1 MTTKTDEVLAE
12 VREERERQDAKW
24 GEQNHPMI
32 GKVDGRVPHTV
43 YLHHASATSA
53 RTACERRH
61 AEGHGSYFDILY
73 EEFCEAHDEAIA
85 EAERGDG
92 DESAT
97 RAELVQ
103 VVAVGVAMI
112 EAIDRRKARRIDRD

>member
-1 MTTKTDEVLAE
+1 MTKTDEVLAE
-12 VREERERQDAKW
+12 VRAERARQDAKW

-32 GKVDGRVPHTV
+32 
-43 YLHHASATSA
+43 YTSA
-53 RTACERRH
+53 DGIIPLDVYSDFCSRWHAQESCERRH
-61 AEGHGSYFDILY
+61 EIGQGSYFDILR
-73 EEFCEAHDEAIA
+73 EEVCEAHDAAIEDA
-85 EAERGDG
+85 KRDDD

-112 EAIDRRKARRIDRD
+112 EAIDRRKARKDGK

>member
-12 VREERERQDAKW
+12 VRAERARQDAKW

-32 GKVDGRVPHTV
+32 YAENGCVPDRVYSDLPPA
-43 YLHHASATSA
+43 LRAQN
-53 RTACERRH
+53 ACELRH
-61 AEGHGSYFDILY
+61 ANGRGSYFDVLR
-73 EEFCEAHDEAIA
+73 EEVCEAHDAAIEDA
-85 EAERGDG
+85 KRSDG

-112 EAIDRRKARRIDRD
+112 EAIDRRKARKDGK

>member
-1 MTTKTDEVLAE
+1 MTKTDEVLAE
-12 VREERERQDAKW
+12 VRAERVRQDAKW

-32 GKVDGRVPHTV
+32 YAENGAIPGHV
-43 YLHHASATSA
+43 YLDLHSAYA
-53 RTACERRH
+53 AQMACERRH
-61 AEGHGSYFDILY
+61 ARGCGSYFDVLR
-73 EEFCEAHDEAIA
+73 EEVCEAHDAAIEDA
-85 EAERGDG
+85 KRNDG

-112 EAIDRRKARRIDRD
+112 EAIDRRKSK